1 MPALTAQQA
10 LPLQL
15 EAFSPY
21 IARAIEADAE
31 LSRYLGNGNGGATK
45 VSLRSFRAR
54 LLTAHA
60 GAVAQFDLDNG
71 SMPMGDGDQ
80 WNQFLLSPIAWTK
93 PIQYSQLAQLVGE
106 GENVATN
113 NSVTETI
120 QGVIET
126 VQMYRDMFLQG
137 PGDGSLAS
145 VDSLPGGNFIN
156 LRSTITATIDGRGAH
171 LVKPQQKVQIMSNA
185 AGGYVLRGSATI
197 QQIFNSLGATQQI
210 QVDAI
215 PAGVVAGDLI
225 IVDGAAPGAPQF
237 INGIP
242 FFVNSSTIGNVYGIS
257 RSLPYV
263 VASGLNLS
271 NTAQVTKPVFMIAE
285 NQIKQRL
292 GKKGLKNQFYHTHPS
307 QLQAY
312 AELAFTD
319 TVVPLPGGTAGKY
332 DPMFREFAIN
342 GRMILENIHAD
353 STRWDLLLKEAWNV
367 IKWGPGMF
375 WFKNRGGQSVFQV
388 MDAATGGITVQE
400 QMFYCVAE
408 QWYVN
413 SPMSQGGIQ
422 QAKVPQSN

>member
-15 EAFSPY
+15 EAVSPY

-71 SMPMGDGDQ
+71 SMPMGDGDR
-80 WNQFLLSPIAWTK
+80 WDQFLLSPVAWTK

-126 VQMYRDMFLQG
+126 VAMYRDMFLQG
-137 PGDGSLAS
+137 PGDGSLGS
-145 VDSLPGGNFIN
+145 VDSITGATFIN
-156 LRSTITATIDGRGAH
+156 LRSTITGTIDGRGAH
-171 LVKPQQKVQIMSNA
+171 LVKEQQTVQVMSNA
-185 AGGYVLRGSATI
+185 AGGYVLRGKCTI
-197 QQIFNSLGATQQI
+197 QNVFKTLGGTQQI
-210 QVDAI
+210 QVDAV
-215 PAGVVAGDLI
+215 PPGVIAGDLI

-242 FFVNSSTIGNVYGIS
+242 FFVNTSTVGNMYGIS
-257 RSLPYV
+257 RALPYV
-263 VASGLNLS
+263 VANGLNLA
-271 NTAQVTKPVFMIAE
+271 NLAQVSKPVFMIAE

-292 GKKGLKNQFYHTHPS
+292 GNKGLKNQFYHTHPS
-307 QLQAY
+307 QLQAL

-319 TVVPLPGGTAGKY
+319 TIVPLQGGKAASY
-332 DPMFREFAIN
+332 DPIFREFTIN
-342 GRMILENIHAD
+342 GRMVMDNIHAD
-353 STRWDLLLKEAWNV
+353 QTRWDLLLKEAWCT

-375 WFKNRGGQSVFQV
+375 WFKNRSGQTVFQV
-388 MDAATGGITVQE
+388 MDPSTGGITVQE
-400 QMFYCVAE
+400 LMFYCVAE
-408 QWYVN
+408 QFYVN
-413 SPMSQGGIQ
+413 NPIAQGGIQ